1 MGQWK
6 NPRSNFY
13 AIGRNFMKKSVF
25 PSKAQLFRKK
35 CLLFAKISYD
45 LFSRQLWFF
54 KFSPCFRQKLQKAIR
69 PTNPLLLGRNHWEN
83 AFSGEMW
90 NTQEKPKDFKKNSGK
105 KSVFVKKPIYQG
117 RIKNPKILGE
127 NPRSGYTGNNY
138 NAWSSVS
145 NRKAATSCYMY
156 VMHNTA

>member
-1 MGQWK
+1 
-6 NPRSNFY
+6 
-13 AIGRNFMKKSVF
+13 MKKPKVKFLCNWQKFHEKINFSPKSPTF
-25 PSKAQLFRKK
+25 PEKVSFVRQNFLW
-35 CLLFAKISYD
+35 

-54 KFSPCFRQKLQKAIR
+54 KFSPCFRQKLQKAT
-69 PTNPLLLGRNHWEN
+69 TNSLLLGRNHWEKCI
-83 AFSGEMW
+83 FWW
-90 NTQEKPKDFKKNSGK
+90 NVKHPRKAQGLLKNSGK
-105 KSVFVKKPIYQG
+105 KPVFVKKPIYQG

-145 NRKAATSCYMY
+145 NRKAATSCY